1 VWNGLAQQRG
11 FLLAAADAAKAPEG
25 GAKETGM
32 AIDTTDREHV
42 TLTLDMEKLV
52 RERVDELAR
61 ARVEELVNERVATAM
76 KHDPAKN
83 KIAIIASK
91 GTLDM
96 AYPPLIL
103 ATAAAAMGEDVE
115 VFFTFYGL
123 NIIKKGGAQALQVA
137 PIANPAMPVP
147 VPNIVGMLPGMTPLA
162 TWMMKSLYFGKHHVA
177 TIEELLEQCRELG
190 VKLIAC
196 QMTMD
201 VFGLKQEDMLEGV
214 EVGGAA
220 TFLNFA
226 GEAHTTLFI

>member
-1 VWNGLAQQRG
+1 MTM
-11 FLLAAADAAKAPEG
+11 P
-25 GAKETGM
+25 
-32 AIDTTDREHV
+32 TTDIAGGP
-42 TLTLDMEKLV
+42 LPANIDQAI
-52 RERVDELAR
+52 RERVDEL
-61 ARVEELVNERVATAM
+61 VAQRM
-76 KHDPAKN
+76 KQMMSDEIGAALKKDPAKN

-103 ATAAAAMGEDVE
+103 ASAAAAMGMDVE
-115 VFFTFYGL
+115 IFFTFYGL
-123 NIIKKGGAQALQVA
+123 DIIKKGGAQGLKVS

-147 VPNIVGMLPGMTPLA
+147 MPNIIGMLPGMTPMA
-162 TWMMKSLYFGKHHVA
+162 TWMMRTQFFDKHNVA
-177 TIEELLEQCRELG
+177 TAPDLLQQCVDLG

-201 VFGLKQEDMLEGV
+201 VMGIKRNDLIDEV

-226 GEAHTTLFI
+226 SEAHTTLFI

>member
-1 VWNGLAQQRG
+1 M
-11 FLLAAADAAKAPEG
+11 
-25 GAKETGM
+25 T
-32 AIDTTDREHV
+32 IDTTDREHV

-61 ARVEELVNERVATAM
+61 VRIEELVTERVSAAM
-76 KHDPAKN
+76 QRDPAKN

-103 ATAAAAMGEDVE
+103 ATAAAAMGEEVE

-123 NIIKKGGAQALQVA
+123 NIIKKGGAQSLKVS

-147 VPNIVGMLPGMTPLA
+147 VPNIVGMLPGMTPMA

-177 TIEELLEQCRELG
+177 TIEELLEQCRGLG

-201 VFGLKQEDMLEGV
+201 VFGLKQADMLDGV